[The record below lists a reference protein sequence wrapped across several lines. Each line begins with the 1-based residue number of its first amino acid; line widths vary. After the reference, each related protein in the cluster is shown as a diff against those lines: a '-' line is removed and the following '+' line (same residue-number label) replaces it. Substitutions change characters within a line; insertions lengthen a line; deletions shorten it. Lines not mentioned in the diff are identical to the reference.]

1 MLVSLKGLAEFKSVL
16 NAYEKPEGGIP
27 ATDLTQAVQN
37 ALTAAGTALQPAD
50 LNTLNGKVAA
60 LEQLIEEDP
69 EATTHAIDKF
79 NEIVAFL
86 NGITDTQ
93 TLEGI
98 IAGINNSI
106 AGKQT
111 KITASGLLKGDGN
124 GGVTAAVA
132 GTDYVAPVSGKGL
145 STNDYDA
152 TAKAK
157 VDAIP
162 ANPKYTDTTYDV
174 ATQSEAGLM
183 SAADKT
189 KLDGFVVASNTDIDA
204 IFS

>member
-27 ATDLTQAVQN
+27 DTDLTSAVQS
-37 ALTAAGTALQPAD
+37 ALTAAGTALQPSD
-50 LNTLNGKVAA
+50 LTTLNSKVAA
-60 LEQLIEEDP
+60 LEALIESDSDG
-69 EATTHAIDKF
+69 AINKF
-79 NEIVAFL
+79 NEIVTFL
-86 NGITDTQ
+86 SNITDSQ
-93 TLEGI
+93 TLDGI
-98 IAGINNSI
+98 IGGINTSI
-106 AGKQT
+106 AGKQA
-111 KITASGLLKGDGN
+111 KITANGLLKGDGL

-152 TAKAK
+152 AAKAK

-162 ANPKYTDTTYDV
+162 ANPQYTDTTYSN
-174 ATQSEAGLM
+174 ATQSTAGLM

-189 KLDGFVVASNTDIDA
+189 KLDGFTVATNTDIDA